1 MAARIIVP
9 ARVRTFDAHGEV
21 AAGPDRLAGEEPLEV
36 RLDGEQF
43 TVTMR
48 TPGQDFALVTGLLLS
63 EAVITE
69 VSHIV
74 KMDYRSGVDRD
85 GHRTY
90 NVVDVRLA
98 PGAPGPQR
106 GAQRQVFTSS
116 SCGVCGTP
124 SLESVVKPSPYPVAP
139 PRPLVPAARLVA
151 LPDELREHQRVF
163 DATGGVHA
171 AALFPV
177 GRREPLVVSEDVG
190 RHNAVDKVVGWAVQ
204 RGLLP
209 LHETVLQVSARA
221 SFELVSKAAMA
232 GIPVLSAVSA
242 PSALAVAHGRERGV
256 TVVGFNRRGRCNV
269 YTHPE
274 RITAE

>member
-21 AAGPDRLAGEEPLEV
+21 RAGPDRLAGEEPLEI
-36 RLDGEQF
+36 RLNGQQF

-48 TPGQDFALVTGLLLS
+48 TPGDDFELVTGLLLS
-63 EAVITE
+63 EAVITK

-74 KMDYRSGVDRD
+74 KMDYRSGVDQD

-98 PGAPGPQR
+98 PAAPGPR
-106 GAQRQVFTSS
+106 ADAQRQVFKSS
-116 SCGVCGTP
+116 A
-124 SLESVVKPSPYPVAP
+124 YPVAH
-139 PRPLVPAARLVA
+139 PRPLVTAGRLVS
-151 LPDELREHQRVF
+151 LPYELREHQRVF
-163 DATGGVHA
+163 SATGGVHA

-177 GRREPLVVSEDVG
+177 GRDEPLVVREDVG
-190 RHNAVDKVVGWAVQ
+190 RHNAVDKVIGWAVQ

-209 LHETVLQVSARA
+209 LHEAVLQVSARA

-242 PSALAVAHGRERGV
+242 PSALAVTHGREHGV
-256 TVVGFNRRGRCNV
+256 TVVGFNRKGRCNV

-274 RITAE
+274 RITGE